1 MRTFLKIAGRA
12 ATLAMFGASIA
23 MAQSTS
29 SAAAI
34 DGRWD
39 AILTSQGQPIPF
51 RLDISGSGPTLK
63 GTLYDG
69 VRPND
74 GTSSATFQNNE
85 LVLNLD
91 QYQTT
96 IKATLKDGKLTGSVI
111 VTTRIPAA
119 IAAASKAAEAEAGA
133 SDETRLTKV
142 EFEGSSFAASPFEA
156 VRHVDAAAEEPKDV
170 PQIGGSWI
178 IPLSSPSA
186 KGENAFRF
194 IVEQKGAYVEASI
207 LRVDGD
213 TGAYSGTYKDGK
225 WVLSHYDGGRPGVIE
240 VSQASDGSLE
250 IVQKGGLARRPVA
263 KDGSTPAANRRRQ
276 AAGDAPSAN
285 GDAAANGDRASQNDA
300 AQVQAAPGDIVGT
313 QDSGR
318 YSRKLIAYR
327 PEVEKA
333 KGLPDPDD
341 YKTHTS
347 VRDPNEVF
355 KFNFPDDHGKLVSN
369 EDPRF
374 KGKVVIAM
382 VTGTWCPNCHDE
394 AQYLVQLYAKYHSK
408 GLEIVALDFEEP
420 DQQKGLSREQA
431 FVKHYGVKYTY
442 LIAGDRAQVWEKIP
456 YFTNLNSWPTIIFIG
471 RDGKVKAT
479 HTGFASPAS
488 GEFYRQLDEE
498 FRSNVEKLL
507 AEKAPQDV
515 VVASAA
521 PGKTGQ

>member
-1 MRTFLKIAGRA
+1 MGTILRMAGRA
-12 ATLAMFGASIA
+12 ATFAIFGASIA
-23 MAQSTS
+23 MAQSTNS
-29 SAAAI
+29 PAAV

-39 AILTSQGQPIPF
+39 ASLISQGQVIPF

-69 VRPND
+69 SRPND
-74 GTSSATFQNNE
+74 GTSSATFEDNK
-85 LVLNLD
+85 LVLKLD

-96 IKATLKDGKLTGSVI
+96 IIARLQDGKLTGNVI
-111 VTTRIPAA
+111 NTRV
-119 IAAASKAAEAEAGA
+119 IAAPVATAKAAEADANATDAE
-133 SDETRLTKV
+133 RLTKV
-142 EFEGSSFAASPFEA
+142 EFGENPYTSSSFQA
-156 VRHVDAAAEEPKDV
+156 VRHVDAAVEEPKDL

-178 IPLSSPSA
+178 IPLSAPSA

-194 IVEQKGAYVEASI
+194 IVKQEGAYVEASI

-213 TGAYSGTYKDGK
+213 TGAYSGYYKGGK
-225 WVLSHYDGGRPGVIE
+225 WLLSHYDGGRPGVIE
-240 VSQASDGSLE
+240 VSQAQDGSLE
-250 IVQKGGLARRPVA
+250 IFQKGGLAKRPVT
-263 KDGSTPAANRRRQ
+263 KEGGNPAESKRRQ
-276 AAGDAPSAN
+276 ASGDASSTDGAGAQAGPS
-285 GDAAANGDRASQNDA
+285 D
-300 AQVQAAPGDIVGT
+300 VVGT

-327 PEVEKA
+327 PDVEQA
-333 KGLPDPDD
+333 KGLPEPDD
-341 YKTHTS
+341 YTTHTGI
-347 VRDPNEVF
+347 RDPNEVF
-355 KFNFPDDHGKLVSN
+355 KFKFPDDHGNIVSN
-369 EDPRF
+369 EDARF
-374 KGKVVIAM
+374 KSKAVIAM
-382 VTGTWCPNCHDE
+382 VTGTWCANCHDE

-488 GEFYRQLDEE
+488 GEFYTQLKAE
-498 FRSNVEKLL
+498 FESNVNKLL
-507 AEKAPQDV
+507 AEKAPQDLAE
-515 VVASAA
+515 ASAA
-521 PGKTGQ
+521 PGGAGQ

>member
-1 MRTFLKIAGRA
+1 MRAFTKAAGRA
-12 ATLAMFGASIA
+12 VTFALLGASIA
-23 MAQSTS
+23 MAQSTNT
-29 SAAAI
+29 AQAV

-69 VRPND
+69 SRPND
-74 GTSSATFQNNE
+74 GTSSATFEDNK
-85 LVLNLD
+85 LVLKLD

-96 IKATLKDGKLTGSVI
+96 IIATLQDGKLTGSVLNA
-111 VTTRIPAA
+111 RILPANL
-119 IAAASKAAEAEAGA
+119 AAPKAADADANATDAE
-133 SDETRLTKV
+133 RLTKV
-142 EFEGSSFAASPFEA
+142 EFGENPYTTSAFQA
-156 VRHVDAAAEEPKDV
+156 VRHVETAEAEPAGL

-178 IPLSSPSA
+178 IPLSTPSA

-213 TGAYSGTYKDGK
+213 TGAYSGSYKDGK

-240 VSQASDGSLE
+240 VTQAADGSLE
-250 IVQKGGLARRPVA
+250 IAQRGGLARRPVA
-263 KDGSTPAANRRRQ
+263 KDGSNPAANKRRQ
-276 AAGDAPSAN
+276 AAGDAPSGN
-285 GDAAANGDRASQNDA
+285 GDTA
-300 AQVQAAPGDIVGT
+300 QAASSDIVGA

-318 YSRKLIAYR
+318 FSRKLIAYR

-333 KGLPDPDD
+333 KGLPEPDD
-341 YKTHTS
+341 YQAHTG
-347 VRDPNEVF
+347 VRDPNEIF
-355 KFNFPDDHGKLVSN
+355 KFSFPDDHGRLVSN
-369 EDPRF
+369 TDPQF

-382 VTGTWCPNCHDE
+382 VTGTWCANCHDE

-420 DQQKGLSREQA
+420 DQQKGLERERA
-431 FVKHYGVKYTY
+431 FIKHYGVKYNY

-488 GEFYRQLDEE
+488 GEFYRQLDVE
-498 FRSNVEKLL
+498 FRSNVERLL
-507 AEKAPQDV
+507 ADKAPLSL
-515 VVASAA
+515 AEITAA
-521 PGKTGQ
+521 QGKAGQ

>member
-1 MRTFLKIAGRA
+1 MMRTFLKVAGH
-12 ATLAMFGASIA
+12 ATLAVLGASIA
-23 MAQSTS
+23 MAQSTN
-29 SAAAI
+29 SAAAV

-69 VRPND
+69 SRPND
-74 GTSSATFQNNE
+74 GTSSASFEDNK
-85 LVLNLD
+85 LILKLD

-96 IKATLKDGKLTGSVI
+96 IVATLQDGKLTGNVI
-111 VTTRIPAA
+111 NTRVIPAN
-119 IAAASKAAEAEAGA
+119 AAAPKAAEA
-133 SDETRLTKV
+133 DESATDAERLTKV
-142 EFEGSSFAASPFEA
+142 EFGENPYTRSSFQA
-156 VRHVDAAAEEPKDV
+156 VRHVDTAVEEPKNV

-178 IPLSSPSA
+178 IPLSAPSV

-194 IVEQKGAYVEASI
+194 IVKQEGAYVEASI

-225 WVLSHYDGGRPGVIE
+225 WLLSHYDGGRPGVID

-250 IVQKGGLARRPVA
+250 IAQKGGLAKRPVA
-263 KDGSTPAANRRRQ
+263 RDGSNPAANRRRQ
-276 AAGDAPSAN
+276 AAGDAPSAT
-285 GDAAANGDRASQNDA
+285 GDAAANGDHASQNDA
-300 AQVQAAPGDIVGT
+300 AQAQAGPSDVVGT

-327 PEVEKA
+327 PDVEQA
-333 KGLPDPDD
+333 KGLPEPDD
-341 YKTHTS
+341 YTTHTG
-347 VRDPNEVF
+347 VRDPNEIF
-355 KFNFPDDHGKLVSN
+355 KFKFPDDQGNIVSN
-369 EDPRF
+369 EDARF
-374 KGKVVIAM
+374 KGKAIIAM
-382 VTGTWCPNCHDE
+382 VTGTWCANCHDE

-420 DQQKGLSREQA
+420 DQQKGLARERA
-431 FVKHYGVKYTY
+431 FIKHYGVKYTY

-488 GEFYRQLDEE
+488 GEFYDQLKAE
-498 FRSNVEKLL
+498 FESNVKKLL
-507 AEKAPQDV
+507 SEKAPQNLAA
-515 VVASAA
+515 ASAA
-521 PGKTGQ
+521 PGKAGQ

>member
-1 MRTFLKIAGRA
+1 MRTFLKTAGRA
-12 ATLAMFGASIA
+12 ATLAILGASIA
-23 MAQSTS
+23 GAQSND
-29 SAAAI
+29 AAAV

-39 AILTSQGQPIPF
+39 ATLTSQGQQIPF
-51 RLDISGSGPTLK
+51 RLDIFGSGPTLK
-63 GTLYDG
+63 GTLFDG

-96 IKATLKDGKLTGSVI
+96 IKATLKDGKLTGNVI

-119 IAAASKAAEAEAGA
+119 IAAAAKAAEAEAGA

-156 VRHVDAAAEEPKDV
+156 VRHVDVAVEEPKDV

-178 IPLSSPSA
+178 IPLSAPSA

-225 WVLSHYDGGRPGVIE
+225 WVLSHFDGGRPGVIE
-240 VSQASDGSLE
+240 VTAAADGSLE
-250 IVQKGGLARRPVA
+250 IDQKGGLARRPVIKNGAA
-263 KDGSTPAANRRRQ
+263 KDKAVSS
-276 AAGDAPSAN
+276 DL
-285 GDAAANGDRASQNDA
+285 
-300 AQVQAAPGDIVGT
+300 VGT

-318 YSRKLIAYR
+318 YSHKLIAYR

-333 KGLPDPDD
+333 KGLPEPDD

-394 AQYLVQLYAKYHSK
+394 AQYLVQLYSKYHSK

-515 VVASAA
+515 TVARAVPA
-521 PGKTGQ
+521 KGGQ

>member
-1 MRTFLKIAGRA
+1 MRAFTKIAGRA
-12 ATLAMFGASIA
+12 VTFAVFGASIA
-23 MAQSTS
+23 MAQSTNT
-29 SAAAI
+29 AAAV

-39 AILTSQGQPIPF
+39 ASLVSQGQVIPF
-51 RLDISGSGPTLK
+51 RLDISGSGPALK
-63 GTLYDG
+63 GTLFDG
-69 VRPND
+69 SRPND
-74 GTSSATFQNNE
+74 GTTSATFEANK
-85 LVLNLD
+85 LVLKLD

-96 IKATLKDGKLTGSVI
+96 IIATLQDGKLTGSVI
-111 VTTRIPAA
+111 NTRILPANV
-119 IAAASKAAEAEAGA
+119 AAPKPADADANATDAE
-133 SDETRLTKV
+133 RLTKV
-142 EFEGSSFAASPFEA
+142 EFGENPYTSSSFQA
-156 VRHVDAAAEEPKDV
+156 VRHVESAEAEPADV
-170 PQIGGSWI
+170 PPIGGSWI
-178 IPLSSPSA
+178 IPLSTPSA

-213 TGAYSGTYKDGK
+213 TGAYSGSYKDGK

-240 VSQASDGSLE
+240 VTAAADGSLE
-250 IVQKGGLARRPVA
+250 IAQRGGIARKPVA
-263 KDGSTPAANRRRQ
+263 QDGSNPQANRRRQ

-285 GDAAANGDRASQNDA
+285 GDAP
-300 AQVQAAPGDIVGT
+300 QAAASDIVGA

-318 YSRKLIAYR
+318 FSRKLIAYR
-327 PEVEKA
+327 PEVERA
-333 KGLPDPDD
+333 KGLPEPDD
-341 YKTHTS
+341 YKTHTG

-355 KFNFPDDHGKLVSN
+355 KFSFPDDHGRLVSN
-369 EDPRF
+369 DDPRF

-382 VTGTWCPNCHDE
+382 VTGTWCANCHDE
-394 AQYLVQLYAKYHSK
+394 AQYLVQLYAKYRSK

-488 GEFYRQLDEE
+488 GEFYRQLDVE
-498 FRSNVEKLL
+498 FTSNVEKLL
-507 AEKAPQDV
+507 AEKTPQDV
-515 VVASAA
+515 TVARAVPA
-521 PGKTGQ
+521 KAGQ

>member
-1 MRTFLKIAGRA
+1 MRTFLKMVGRA
-12 ATLAMFGASIA
+12 ATFAIIGASIA
-23 MAQSTS
+23 VAQSND
-29 SAAAI
+29 AAAV

-85 LVLNLD
+85 LILNLD

-156 VRHVDAAAEEPKDV
+156 VRHVDAAVEEQKDV
-170 PQIGGSWI
+170 PHIGGSWI

-213 TGAYSGTYKDGK
+213 TGAYSGDYKDGK

-240 VSQASDGSLE
+240 VTVAEDGSLE
-250 IVQKGGLARRPVA
+250 IAQKGGLARKPVVKDVAA
-263 KDGSTPAANRRRQ
+263 KDKTASSDV
-276 AAGDAPSAN
+276 AG
-285 GDAAANGDRASQNDA
+285 
-300 AQVQAAPGDIVGT
+300 V

-318 YSRKLIAYR
+318 YSHKLIAYR

-333 KGLPDPDD
+333 KGLPEPDD
-341 YKTHTS
+341 YTTHTS

-488 GEFYRQLDEE
+488 GEFYEQLKTE
-498 FRSNVEKLL
+498 FESNVKKLL
-507 AEKAPQDV
+507 AEKAPLDLAT
-515 VVASAA
+515 ASTAS
-521 PGKTGQ
+521 GKAGQ

>member
-1 MRTFLKIAGRA
+1 MKTFLKVAGH
-12 ATLAMFGASIA
+12 ATLAIFGASIA
-23 MAQSTS
+23 LAQSTN
-29 SAAAI
+29 SAAAV

-39 AILTSQGQPIPF
+39 ASLTSQGTVIPF

-69 VRPND
+69 SRPND
-74 GTSSATFQNNE
+74 GTSSATFENNK
-85 LVLNLD
+85 LVLKLD
-91 QYQTT
+91 QYQTAF
-96 IKATLKDGKLTGSVI
+96 IATLQDGKLTGNVI
-111 VTTRIPAA
+111 STRAIPAN
-119 IAAASKAAEAEAGA
+119 AAAPKAADA
-133 SDETRLTKV
+133 SANETDETRLTKV
-142 EFEGSSFAASPFEA
+142 EFEGSSFAATPFEA
-156 VRHVDAAAEEPKDV
+156 VRHVDVAVEEPKDV

-178 IPLSSPSA
+178 IPLSAPSA

-213 TGAYSGTYKDGK
+213 TGAYSGNYKDGK

-263 KDGSTPAANRRRQ
+263 KDGSNPAANRRRQ

-285 GDAAANGDRASQNDA
+285 NDA
-300 AQVQAAPGDIVGT
+300 QAQAGPSDVVGT

-318 YSRKLIAYR
+318 YSRRLIAYR
-327 PEVEKA
+327 PDVEKA
-333 KGLPDPDD
+333 KGLPEPDD
-341 YKTHTS
+341 YTTHTGI
-347 VRDPNEVF
+347 RDPNEIF
-355 KFNFPDDHGKLVSN
+355 KFKFPDDQGNIISN
-369 EDPRF
+369 EDARF
-374 KGKVVIAM
+374 KGKPIIAM

-420 DQQKGLSREQA
+420 DQQKGLSREKA
-431 FVKHYGVKYTY
+431 FIKHYGVKYPY

-456 YFTNLNSWPTIIFIG
+456 QFVKLNSWPTIIFIG

-488 GEFYRQLDEE
+488 GEFYRQLDVE

-507 AEKAPQDV
+507 AEKAPQNLAA
-515 VVASAA
+515 ASAA
-521 PGKTGQ
+521 PGKSGQ

>member
-1 MRTFLKIAGRA
+1 MRTFLKMAGRA
-12 ATLAMFGASIA
+12 ATLAIFGASIA
-23 MAQSTS
+23 VAQSNG
-29 SAAAI
+29 AAAV

-69 VRPND
+69 SRPND
-74 GTSSATFQNNE
+74 GTSSATFEDNK
-85 LVLNLD
+85 LVLKLD

-96 IKATLKDGKLTGSVI
+96 IIATLQDGKLTGSV
-111 VTTRIPAA
+111 VNTRVLPANLSA
-119 IAAASKAAEAEAGA
+119 PKPADANASATDAE
-133 SDETRLTKV
+133 RLTKI
-142 EFEGSSFAASPFEA
+142 EFGENPYTTSSFQA
-156 VRHVDAAAEEPKDV
+156 VRHVDTVVEVPNDI

-178 IPLSSPSA
+178 IPLSAPSA

-194 IVEQKGAYVEASI
+194 IVKQEGAYVEASI

-213 TGAYSGTYKDGK
+213 TGAYSGYYKDGK
-225 WVLSHYDGGRPGVIE
+225 WLLSHYDGGRPGVIE
-240 VSQASDGSLE
+240 VSQAQDGSLE
-250 IVQKGGLARRPVA
+250 IFQKGGLAKKPVA
-263 KDGSTPAANRRRQ
+263 KEGGNPAENKRRDASSSDG
-276 AAGDAPSAN
+276 AGPS
-285 GDAAANGDRASQNDA
+285 D
-300 AQVQAAPGDIVGT
+300 VVGT

-318 YSRKLIAYR
+318 YSHKLIAYR
-327 PEVEKA
+327 PDVEQA
-333 KGLPDPDD
+333 KGLPQPDD
-341 YKTHTS
+341 YTTHTGI
-347 VRDPNEVF
+347 RDPNEVF
-355 KFNFPDDHGKLVSN
+355 KFAFPDDHGRLVTN

-374 KGKVVIAM
+374 KGKAVIAM
-382 VTGTWCPNCHDE
+382 VTGTWCANCHDE
-394 AQYLVQLYAKYHSK
+394 AQYLVQLYAKYHDK

-488 GEFYRQLDEE
+488 GEFYEQLKTE
-498 FRSNVEKLL
+498 FESNVKKLL
-507 AEKAPQDV
+507 AEKAPLDLAT
-515 VVASAA
+515 ASIAS
-521 PGKTGQ
+521 GKAGQ